1 MLLSMVLLQVWCAIL
16 QNCLLTGVVMKRGM
30 NNVGDA

>member
-1 MLLSMVLLQVWCAIL
+1 MVLQRVWCAIL
-16 QNCLLTGVVMKRGM
+16 QGGLLTGVVLKRGM